1 MSIAFSI
8 LSALKL
14 VNKIVITMRIMQSK
28 LITISLIIVLAAS
41 SCVSMQQF
49 KELETKNQKCSEERD
64 NLVAENEL
72 LNVENKEISAKLE
85 RIEPQ
90 LEQLIAD
97 SARKSEELNAL
108 NARYQLLLEQYAT
121 LENTQKTMI
130 DGNVKETRQLLQ
142 ELQTAQA
149 DLAKKQTE
157 LVNLENELNAKRLE
171 LDQRNARLIELES
184 MIQRKDSVVR
194 VLKEKVSDALLGFE
208 GQGLQVT
215 QKNGKVYVSL
225 DEQLLFKTGST
236 DVDPKGKTALKK
248 LAVVLE
254 QNPDI
259 NIMIEGHTDDVP
271 FVAGSAIKDN
281 WDLSVM
287 RATSVTRILLEGS
300 SIDPK
305 RITASGRGEYLPVEK
320 GKNPEARQKNRR
332 TEIILTPKL
341 DELYDILNM

>member
-1 MSIAFSI
+1 
-8 LSALKL
+8 
-14 VNKIVITMRIMQSK
+14 
-28 LITISLIIVLAAS
+28 
-41 SCVSMQQF
+41 
-49 KELETKNQKCSEERD
+49 
-64 NLVAENEL
+64 
-72 LNVENKEISAKLE
+72 
-85 RIEPQ
+85 
-90 LEQLIAD
+90 
-97 SARKSEELNAL
+97 
-108 NARYQLLLEQYAT
+108 

-171 LDQRNARLIELES
+171 LEKRNARLIELES

-300 SIDPK
+300 RIDPK
-305 RITASGRGEYLPVEK
+305 RITASGRGEFLPVEK
-320 GKNPEARQKNRR
+320 GKTPEARQKNRR